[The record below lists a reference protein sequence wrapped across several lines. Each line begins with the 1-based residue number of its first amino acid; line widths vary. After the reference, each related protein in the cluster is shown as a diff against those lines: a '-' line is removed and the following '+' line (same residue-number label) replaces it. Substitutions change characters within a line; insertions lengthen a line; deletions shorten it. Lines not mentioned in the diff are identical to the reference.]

1 MLMVMLM
8 SSTLMRVRWNDF
20 SFGYQVFQFSAVVML
35 VIGRIG
41 IGVLQDPLGLLL
53 GLFFEESCRL
63 LRVSLLD
70 ACV

>member
-8 SSTLMRVRWNDF
+8 SSTLTRVRWNDF

-53 GLFFEESCRL
+53 GLFFVGRP
-63 LRVSLLD
+63 
-70 ACV
+70 